1 MLDELHVVNIGV
13 IEDMTIQLGP
23 GMTVISGETGAGKTL
38 IVDALSLLG
47 GQRTDANLIR
57 SGFTTAKVEGRFR
70 VADSE
75 TVVAR
80 QISASEPSRAYIN
93 NSISRAGDLADLSV
107 DLFHIYG
114 QHDAQLL
121 FSATAQ
127 AATLDSFCSVDH
139 SRLQDARSRLRQ
151 ARARLAELGGDERSR
166 QRELLVCQSEFDQI
180 AAVGLTDPEEESR
193 IKLELELLSNALEFR
208 HSLEQVQAALIEGN
222 EHASAMDQIGEARR
236 LLTHTRNYTSIVDR
250 LSMEINSLRE
260 VGREIRMEIERLE
273 PDPER
278 FEQLQQR
285 LMELSKIRRRYGD
298 SLSEVIDYR
307 DKIAKRIEVLSSFE
321 LMASSLEEEI
331 EGYEIEIRRLE
342 SEVLS
347 LRQVGANDLSKGVME
362 RLASL
367 AMPNGR
373 FEVHFGKSAT
383 GDPVSFMFS
392 SNRGERLG
400 PVSKV
405 ASGGELSRLMLA
417 IRLVSPSTVPT
428 MIFDEV
434 DAGIGGKTAVSI
446 GAALA
451 ELSKTKQVIV
461 VTHLAQ
467 VASFADRQIA
477 ISKEEENGRT
487 ITSGKLVEGE
497 ERVSELARMLSGQ
510 NDSVKAKDH
519 AREMLSRAGKL

>member
-1 MLDELHVVNIGV
+1 
-13 IEDMTIQLGP
+13 
-23 GMTVISGETGAGKTL
+23 
-38 IVDALSLLG
+38 
-47 GQRTDANLIR
+47 
-57 SGFTTAKVEGRFR
+57 
-70 VADSE
+70 
-75 TVVAR
+75 
-80 QISASEPSRAYIN
+80 
-93 NSISRAGDLADLSV
+93 
-107 DLFHIYG
+107 
-114 QHDAQLL
+114 
-121 FSATAQ
+121 
-127 AATLDSFCSVDH
+127 
-139 SRLQDARSRLRQ
+139 
-151 ARARLAELGGDERSR
+151 
-166 QRELLVCQSEFDQI
+166 
-180 AAVGLTDPEEESR
+180 
-193 IKLELELLSNALEFR
+193 
-208 HSLEQVQAALIEGN
+208 
-222 EHASAMDQIGEARR
+222 
-236 LLTHTRNYTSIVDR
+236 
-250 LSMEINSLRE
+250 
-260 VGREIRMEIERLE
+260 
-273 PDPER
+273 
-278 FEQLQQR
+278 
-285 LMELSKIRRRYGD
+285 
-298 SLSEVIDYR
+298 
-307 DKIAKRIEVLSSFE
+307 
-321 LMASSLEEEI
+321 MASSLEEEI
-331 EGYEIEIRRLE
+331 EGYEIEIRHLE

-373 FEVHFGKSAT
+373 FEVHFGKAAT

-417 IRLVSPSTVPT
+417 IRLISPSTVPT